1 MLCNYKQKG
10 TFWNQNI
17 QLNLYTGY
25 ERKSHMVAR
34 VNNKSDAFRREF
46 LLGNLF
52 SLGLRCVKIVF
63 CKSEAVIKNLH
74 NQNKIPILKA
84 RIHEKNCI

>member
-1 MLCNYKQKG
+1 
-10 TFWNQNI
+10 
-17 QLNLYTGY
+17 
-25 ERKSHMVAR
+25 MVAR

-63 CKSEAVIKNLH
+63 AKVSEAVIKNLH

-84 RIHEKNCI
+84 RIHENLHLKTDRGYT

>member
-1 MLCNYKQKG
+1 MLCNYKQEG

-17 QLNLYTGY
+17 QLNLYTGN
-25 ERKSHMVAR
+25 ERKLHMVAR
-34 VNNKSDAFRREF
+34 VNTKSDAFRREF

-63 CKSEAVIKNLH
+63 AKVK
-74 NQNKIPILKA
+74 Q
-84 RIHEKNCI
+84 